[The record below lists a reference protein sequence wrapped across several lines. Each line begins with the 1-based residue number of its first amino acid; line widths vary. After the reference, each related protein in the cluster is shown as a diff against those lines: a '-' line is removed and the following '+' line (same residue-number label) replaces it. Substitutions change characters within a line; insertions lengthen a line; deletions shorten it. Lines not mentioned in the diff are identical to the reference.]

1 VGTTGQRIVTAVET
15 AERPPEVDPDS
26 TRDSGPPPRWWR
38 SSYDRLRSVGRGRH
52 GGRPGDRE
60 PLPTVPAVVRWALL
74 SVSLLAVW
82 VLLFAFVL
90 SGLQE
95 SRSQATYYATLRE
108 GLAGET
114 APIGAPIEQGSP
126 VFLMTAPKGG
136 LDKTVVVEGTSSS
149 NLTAGPGHLAST
161 VLPGQ
166 PGVSVVF
173 GRSVTFGAPFKDIT
187 RMKPGD
193 TITVTTGQ
201 GTFSYTVDRVRHP
214 GDPLP
219 PPLTQGASRLTLVTA
234 AGAGWR
240 TGWAPSGSVF
250 VDATMHGQTQPVPPG
265 RPAGVP
271 ESQDP
276 MQGDTSSLV
285 VLVLWLQ
292 LVILVGAFA
301 GWGRSRWGTWQT
313 WLIAAPVMLAALWG
327 ATQSAFVLLPNLI

>member
-1 VGTTGQRIVTAVET
+1 VTAVET
-15 AERPPEVDPDS
+15 AERPPEVDPYS
-26 TRDSGPPPRWWR
+26 TSVETQPPRWWR
-38 SSYDRLRSVGRGRH
+38 STYDRVRSIGHGRH
-52 GGRPGDRE
+52 GGRSSDRE
-60 PLPTVPAVVRWALL
+60 PLSTGPAVVRWALL
-74 SVSLLAVW
+74 SLSLLAVW

-108 GLAGET
+108 GLAGEA
-114 APIGAPIEQGSP
+114 APIGGPIELGSP

-149 NLTAGPGHLAST
+149 NLTAGPGHLATT

-187 RMKPGD
+187 AMQPGD
-193 TITVTTGQ
+193 QITVTTGQ
-201 GTFSYTVDRVRHP
+201 GTFTYTVDRVRRP

-219 PPLTQGASRLTLVTA
+219 PPLTQGGSRLTLVTA
-234 AGAGWR
+234 QGAGWR
-240 TGWAPSGSVF
+240 SGWAPSGTVF
-250 VDATMHGQTQPVPPG
+250 VDATLHGGQTQPIPPG
-265 RPAGVP
+265 RPSAVP
-271 ESQDP
+271 QSQEP

-292 LVILVGAFA
+292 LIIVVGAFA
-301 GWGRSRWGTWQT
+301 GWGRTHWGTWQT

>member
-1 VGTTGQRIVTAVET
+1 VTAVDTVEH
-15 AERPPEVDPDS
+15 PPETDPSPPDGGKPGWWAS
-26 TRDSGPPPRWWR
+26 TVRRVGSI
-38 SSYDRLRSVGRGRH
+38 GRGRH
-52 GGRPGDRE
+52 GGRPAERE

-74 SVSLLAVW
+74 TLSLLAVW

-114 APIGAPIEQGSP
+114 APLGGAIEAGSP
-126 VFLMTAPKGG
+126 VFLVDAPTGG
-136 LDKTVVVEGTSSS
+136 LHKVVVVEGTTSA
-149 NLTAGPGHLAST
+149 NLTSGPGHLSDS

-173 GRSVTFGAPFKDIT
+173 GRSVTFGAPFRGLT
-187 RMKPGD
+187 GMHPGD
-193 TITVTTGQ
+193 RITVTTGQ
-201 GTFSYTVDRVRHP
+201 GTFTYTVDRIRRP

-219 PPLTQGASRLTLVTA
+219 PPLTSTGSRLTLVTSE
-234 AGAGWR
+234 GAGWR
-240 TGWAPSGSVF
+240 NGCAPTGTVF
-250 VDATMHGQTQPVPPG
+250 VDATMQGGTPQPVPAG
-265 RPAGVP
+265 RPAAVP
-271 ESQDP
+271 VSAEP

-292 LVILVGAFA
+292 LVILVCAFA

-313 WLIAAPVMLAALWG
+313 WLIATPILLAALWG
-327 ATQSAFVLLPNLI
+327 ATQSAAILLPNLI